1 MATTQRANDLQQRIV
16 QQLLGPLEDGLQLAR
31 RYRELDGLRAYVGA
45 RLPLVIPAGLLILV
59 AAIACGLTPV
69 FLLVGTNPV
78 AALVGLLLAPV
89 ILTGSLFVLAYV
101 FFGWLE
107 ERSLAKALGHR
118 TGPAPGKLA
127 RWIRRKLRADL
138 GKAPPVP
145 WLLAAL
151 FVIAPL
157 VLLAGA
163 APVTALIF
171 IALLALAPILY
182 ARLDR

>member
-1 MATTQRANDLQQRIV
+1 MATSQRANALQQRIV
-16 QQLLGPLEDGLQLAR
+16 QQLLGPIDDGLQLAR
-31 RYRELDGLRAYVGA
+31 RYRELDGLRDYVGA
-45 RLPLVIPAGLLILV
+45 RLRLVIPAGLLILV

-69 FLLVGTNPV
+69 VLLVGTRPG
-78 AALVGLLLAPV
+78 AALAGLLLAPV
-89 ILTGSLFVLAYV
+89 VLAGSLFVLAYV
-101 FFGWLE
+101 FFAWLE

-118 TGPAPGKLA
+118 TGPAPGKVV

-157 VLLAGA
+157 ALLAGE
-163 APVTALIF
+163 APAMALIL
-171 IALLALAPILY
+171 IALLALAPIVY